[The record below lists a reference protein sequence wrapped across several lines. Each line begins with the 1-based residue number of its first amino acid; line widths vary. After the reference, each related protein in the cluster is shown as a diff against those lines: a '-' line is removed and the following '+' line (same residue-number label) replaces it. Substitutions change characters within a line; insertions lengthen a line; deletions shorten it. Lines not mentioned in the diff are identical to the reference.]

1 MQLSARE
8 RISPAHAIF
17 GVFFLESVV
26 LGNWIPRIPEFKS
39 ALALSDSELGLC
51 LLAMPAGTFLG
62 LMVAGRLTERL
73 GLRQSCRVTLPLWAL
88 AFVLPAFATSGMA
101 LGATLALAGFFIG
114 LVEVAMNTK
123 ADVIEKTSG
132 RRLMSRC
139 HGFWSLGSMA
149 GALLGSTLSHF
160 GVSVQ
165 AHFLVVMPL
174 VGLIGWWTAS
184 RLPPDA
190 PVDRAAQAPSED
202 PLFRLPSRGILLLCA
217 MPLGIMVVEGS
228 FIDWSAVFMRSV
240 LDASPLVI
248 GTAYAFFSVV
258 MAATRLCGDSIADRF
273 GDLAVVR
280 CSGLAAA
287 GGVALFALAPT
298 VPVAYLGAALSG
310 AGVAIVYPLAISAAA
325 RRPGRSAADNVAAM
339 TMISF
344 CAFLLAPPLIG
355 FVSDAI
361 DLRWALGL
369 LAPIAFT
376 TFLLAGEVTRERS
389 AA

>member
-1 MQLSARE
+1 MNAFRF
-8 RISPAHAIF
+8 SPTWAIF

-26 LGNWIPRIPEFKS
+26 LGNWIPRIPEFKA
-39 ALALSDSELGLC
+39 ALGLSDAELGLC
-51 LLAMPAGTFLG
+51 LLAMPLGTFLG

-73 GLRQSCRVTLPLWAL
+73 GLRQSCRITLPLWAF
-88 AFVLPAFATSGMA
+88 AFVLPAFATSGVW
-101 LGATLALAGFFIG
+101 LGACLALAGFVIG

-123 ADVIEKTSG
+123 ADVIEKAS
-132 RRLMSRC
+132 RQRLMSRC

-149 GALLGSTLSHF
+149 GALLGSALAHV

-165 AHFLVVMPL
+165 AHFVAVMPL
-174 VGLIGWWTAS
+174 VGLLGWWTAS
-184 RLPPDA
+184 QLPLDE
-190 PVDRAAQAPSED
+190 PVHEPVESED

-217 MPLGIMVVEGS
+217 MPLGVMVVEGA

-240 LDASPLVI
+240 LEASPLVI

-258 MAATRLCGDSIADRF
+258 MAATRLSGDRIADRF

-287 GGVALFALAPT
+287 CGIALFAMAPT
-298 VPVAYLGAALSG
+298 VPMAYAGAALSG

-361 DLRWALGL
+361 GLRWALGL
-369 LAPIAFT
+369 LTPIAFAT
-376 TFLLAGEVTRERS
+376 LLLAGEVARENRS
-389 AA
+389 A